1 MRLSTD
7 DNLMAGLLAP
17 ASKPRSKTNG
27 LSPQAKAEGQRIEGL
42 KALHHW
48 GHLRACDVA
57 QQLWPRARFGEQMAQ
72 RLLRRLEQRGEVAV
86 RLNALGTRSFV
97 LTRRGAAALDAMNL
111 AARHGL
117 DLCSVGGATF
127 IHRALGTAFGIAK
140 QGPALDAY
148 GEHAIAQGMAPMRR
162 DALVK
167 RFKKLPDLLLVQGN
181 RVTWVEV
188 EASAKPMNEL
198 QACLGIASGIGQPLL
213 PGSPLTLA
221 GLTFVFDASQ
231 GHAAR
236 IARAARQR
244 WGDRSPTERRALGSR
259 VTLAHVDLGPFVRWR
274 GMHEGALDL

>member
-1 MRLSTD
+1 
-7 DNLMAGLLAP
+7 
-17 ASKPRSKTNG
+17 
-27 LSPQAKAEGQRIEGL
+27 
-42 KALHHW
+42 
-48 GHLRACDVA
+48 
-57 QQLWPRARFGEQMAQ
+57 
-72 RLLRRLEQRGEVAV
+72 
-86 RLNALGTRSFV
+86 
-97 LTRRGAAALDAMNL
+97 
-111 AARHGL
+111 
-117 DLCSVGGATF
+117 
-127 IHRALGTAFGIAK
+127 
-140 QGPALDAY
+140 
-148 GEHAIAQGMAPMRR
+148 MAPVRR

-213 PGSPLTLA
+213 PGTPLTLS

-259 VTLAHVDLGPFVRWR
+259 VTLAHVDLGPFIRWR
-274 GMHEGALDL
+274 GMREGTLDL